1 MNSRHLVPS
10 MEATATSASTG
21 TEARL
26 PSVKREVIYRHS
38 VLVRV
43 THWIGVLCVA
53 LLLLSGLRLFNY
65 HPALYWGNVGYDRA
79 SAFFAI
85 GARADPV
92 SRAPVGFVRIAGREF
107 VTTGVLGVSYD
118 SDRGRMVPRALPA
131 WLTLPGE
138 PGLALARDW
147 HFLMAWVFVAT
158 GSLYLLIGL
167 LNGHFR
173 RDLAPSAD
181 QLRPRHVLADL
192 WDHIRLRPPRGE
204 AARHYNLLQKLAYL
218 TVIFV
223 LLPLMLVSGA
233 TMSPAVVA
241 AAPLL
246 LDLFGGRQSARTI
259 HFLAAN
265 LLVLFVLVHVLEM
278 ILAGAFNGMR
288 SMITGRYVI
297 RVEEGT

>member
-1 MNSRHLVPS
+1 
-10 MEATATSASTG
+10 MEPMAASKPDPQAQ
-21 TEARL
+21 ARAG
-26 PSVKREVIYRHS
+26 STKREVIYRHS
-38 VLVRV
+38 ALVRV

-79 SAFFAI
+79 SAFLAI

-92 SRAPVGFVRIAGREF
+92 SRAPVGFVRIGGREF

-118 SDRGRMVPRALPA
+118 SDRGRMVPRAFPA

-158 GSLYLLIGL
+158 GSIYLLIGL
-167 LNGHFR
+167 LSGHFR
-173 RDLAPSAD
+173 RDLAPTAE
-181 QLRPRHVLADL
+181 QLRPRHVLADI

-204 AARHYNLLQKLAYL
+204 AARRYNLLQKLAYL